1 MWVRIPLPAP
11 FSKQMRSLKLALVIL
26 LSGFLVSGSSS
37 GGSSSRSS
45 GSSSSGR
52 SSSGTSSP
60 SRSSGY
66 SNPNKST
73 SSSSGSSSS
82 GSSKGYSNPNKST
95 TNSSTSSKGYS
106 NPNKTASPPSN
117 TGKGYSNPNTGKTS
131 SSSNPYK
138 KPSLDMSPTKPM
150 DKGSD
155 TFRAVREVNE
165 RLKNTPKVSKE
176 TYVSTFKETNKER
189 FRNSFQSEP
198 VVKPSYIPNDYVGK
212 DNVQRPIFYYRG
224 SYGYHDAVGNFVV
237 FDPLDYMANSTYT
250 TYQRQPNVYVTS
262 SSYTGSIFST
272 AVITVLLICAAVIL
286 LGSLYLIFKSK

>member
-1 MWVRIPLPAP
+1 
-11 FSKQMRSLKLALVIL
+11 
-26 LSGFLVSGSSS
+26 
-37 GGSSSRSS
+37 
-45 GSSSSGR
+45 
-52 SSSGTSSP
+52 
-60 SRSSGY
+60 
-66 SNPNKST
+66 
-73 SSSSGSSSS
+73 
-82 GSSKGYSNPNKST
+82 
-95 TNSSTSSKGYS
+95 
-106 NPNKTASPPSN
+106 
-117 TGKGYSNPNTGKTS
+117 
-131 SSSNPYK
+131 
-138 KPSLDMSPTKPM
+138 MSPTKPM

-237 FDPLDYMANSTYT
+237 FDPLDYMANSAYT